1 MDLKSRLT
9 FFFLLSWACIS
20 FSVVESMCISGC
32 DLALASYYIWIGSN
46 LTYISNIMESRVLSE
61 PEDIINYNQDHVR
74 NPDVLQVHTRVNVP
88 FPCDCIN
95 GEFLGHIFR
104 HEFHEGDTYP
114 SVAGTVFSNLT
125 TDAWLQS
132 TNIYGPTSIPVL
144 AKVDV
149 TVNCSCGDIKVSKD
163 YGLFI
168 TYPLRAEDTLESIA
182 EEAKLQPHLLQ
193 RYNPGVDFSRGN
205 GLVFIPGKD
214 ENGVYVPLHIR
225 KAGLD
230 RVVAGVSIGGT
241 CGLLLFALCIYM
253 RYFRKKEGEEAKFPP
268 KESMEP
274 SIQDDSKIHP
284 AANGSAG
291 FKYIM
296 MDRSSEFSYE
306 ELANATNDFNLANKI
321 GQGGFGEVYYAEL
334 RGEKV
339 AIKKMKIQASRE
351 FLAELKVLTSVHHLN
366 LVRLI
371 GYCVERSLFLVY
383 EYMDNGN
390 LSQHLRESERELM
403 TWSTRLQIA
412 LDVARGLE
420 YIHDYTVPVYIHR
433 DIKPDNILLNK
444 NFNAKVADFGL
455 TKLTDIESSAINTD
469 HMAGTFGYMPPENAL
484 GRVSRKIDVYA
495 FGVVLYELISAK
507 EAVVEIK
514 ESSTEL
520 KSLEIKTDEPS
531 VEFKSLVALFDEV
544 IDHEGNPIEGLRK
557 LVDPRLGENYSIDS
571 IREMA
576 QLAKACTDR
585 DPKQRPPMRSVVV
598 VLMALNSATDD
609 RMSHAEV
616 NSSRAGALSPT
627 VESL

>member
-205 GLVFIPGKD
+205 GLVFIPGK
-214 ENGVYVPLHIR
+214 GS
-225 KAGLD
+225 LD

-274 SIQDDSKIHP
+274 SIQDDSKSI
-284 AANGSAG
+284 
-291 FKYIM
+291 YIM

-469 HMAGTFGYMPPENAL
+469 HMAGTFGYMPPEYENAL

-520 KSLEIKTDEPS
+520 KS
-531 VEFKSLVALFDEV
+531 LFDEV